1 MLFLTLILTLVFAC
15 APSIVWLLFFLRE
28 DTCPEPKRLIL
39 YTFGAGA
46 FVSLFV
52 LVIQYIFQQSV
63 LGLGG
68 NVLVMIAGLAL
79 IEELFKFFSA
89 RWAVE
94 HDRAFDEPIDA
105 MIYMIVAALGF
116 ATIENLFVL
125 GNSFSIV
132 STESLSVVGTT
143 LLLRF
148 IGATLLHTVSSAL
161 VGFYWAKGKLL
172 QKKTRYILFGIF
184 LGTLVHGIFNYL
196 IEYFQDKNLLVY
208 PSMFLVFI
216 LFFIFIDFE
225 KLKDMWKN
233 RRREKSV

>member
-1 MLFLTLILTLVFAC
+1 MFFLTLLFTLIFASI
-15 APSIVWLLFFLRE
+15 PSILWLVFFLRE
-28 DTCPEPKRLIL
+28 DMHPEPKRLIL

-46 FVSLFV
+46 FVSIFV

-63 LGLGG
+63 LGFGG
-68 NVLVMIAGLAL
+68 NVIVMIMGLAF

-94 HDRAFDEPIDA
+94 RDKAFDEPVDA

-125 GNSFSIV
+125 GNSLSVI
-132 STESLSVVGTT
+132 STESLSIVGTT
-143 LLLRF
+143 LILRF

-172 QKKTRYILFGIF
+172 QKKTRYIVFGIF

-208 PSMFLVFI
+208 PSIFLLFALLFI
-216 LFFIFIDFE
+216 LIDFE
-225 KLKDMWKN
+225 KLKNAWKN
-233 RRREKSV
+233 RRREKLT

>member
-1 MLFLTLILTLVFAC
+1 
-15 APSIVWLLFFLRE
+15 VWLLFFLRE

-52 LVIQYIFQQSV
+52 LVVQYAFQQSI

-68 NVLVMIAGLAL
+68 NILLIIMGLAL
-79 IEELFKFFSA
+79 IEELFKFIA
-89 RWAVE
+89 AYWVIDK
-94 HDRAFDEPIDA
+94 DRAFNEPVDA

-116 ATIENLFVL
+116 ATVENLFVL
-125 GNSFSIV
+125 GNSFSIINLASFSIV
-132 STESLSVVGTT
+132 TTT

-148 IGATLLHTVSSAL
+148 IGATLLHSISSAL

-172 QKKTRYILFGIF
+172 QKKKKFILTGILFA
-184 LGTLVHGIFNYL
+184 TLIHGIFNYL

-208 PSMFLVFI
+208 PSIFLLI
-216 LFFIFIDFE
+216 ALFFIFIDFE
-225 KLKDMWKN
+225 KLKEIWKN
-233 RRREKSV
+233 KYPRETI